1 MTLFG
6 RVWRQGV
13 LKKQKKCIVKKK
25 KKKGSFRADLM
36 MVGKVLLICLFI
48 SLKEMGSVTSSLII
62 FKELVSI

>member
-13 LKKQKKCIVKKK
+13 LKKQKKCIVKK